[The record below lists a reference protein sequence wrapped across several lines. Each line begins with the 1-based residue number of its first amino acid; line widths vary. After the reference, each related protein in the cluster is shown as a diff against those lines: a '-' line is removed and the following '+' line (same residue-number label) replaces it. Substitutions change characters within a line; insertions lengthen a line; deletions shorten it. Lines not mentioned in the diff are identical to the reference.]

1 MKITAQRKIA
11 KSCLIALPLFKAITN
26 HSSRYSWFVN
36 WWEQRDLN
44 PPQRISSGTAH
55 VSGPGF
61 QDATG
66 RRSSWS
72 STSAN
77 PLVFI
82 PVQLEPAI
90 LPSYTILPSVSTICS
105 ILSLSASTLSTSQFL
120 LAPLPTLIASFFPST
135 GPSLHGE
142 QVAHQHAIY
151 DSIG

>member
-55 VSGPGF
+55 VSGQGF

-90 LPSYTILPSVSTICS
+90 LPSYTILPYFIHKISSLPVGEHAFGVAVSSCATS
-105 ILSLSASTLSTSQFL
+105 NVDYQFSSKHVSLSSW
-120 LAPLPTLIASFFPST
+120 
-135 GPSLHGE
+135 
-142 QVAHQHAIY
+142 
-151 DSIG
+151 